1 MQKFIVF
8 GVVIFMGGCIQTPEE
23 AADEKY
29 QIEDSYIKG
38 ENQTTSNQGA
48 SAPPEFA
55 ENESSF
61 KPLTPIDRNSSAL
74 NNTDQLALRFS
85 ASEKARFAANNM
97 PVVEFVHYAFGEILG
112 VNYVVGNDLRADN
125 TQLTL
130 NVQSPLSKRELFT
143 LIAKTLQRYQVNIDF
158 DNDVF
163 FIDKATLSKAKA
175 LIGIGSDISAVPN
188 SSGQILQVI
197 PIKYG
202 IKLSVERTLRQ
213 LIDATIT
220 ADFEQ
225 GALFVLGDR
234 ANILR
239 TIELVH
245 LLDVPANRG
254 KHIGLL
260 SLKYIGTQEF
270 LDNALVLMNNE
281 GLPIGIN
288 QDPNK
293 NILLVPIEHIG
304 SVAVFATS
312 EELLNRV
319 KYWANVMDQP
329 SRGENQQ
336 FFVYNP
342 TYARASD
349 LGDSIS
355 GLLALGART
364 GNIAANNESTGV
376 NASELASQQQTGPQA
391 VRGAEISFVVDERT
405 NSIIF
410 STSGSKY
417 QTLLP
422 LLEKLDVL
430 PKQVLL
436 EVLIAEVALEGDFRF
451 GVEFAIRN
459 SSDVTVSNLSSDGVG
474 TGLFIGSGG
483 ANTNQ
488 ILSAFSQSSSFI
500 NTLSNPSILVRD
512 GVSATIN
519 VGTDIPTL
527 AGTTTDG
534 LNGITQNVIYRQ
546 TGVNATV
553 TPTVNAQGIVIME
566 IDLQISNQFNT
577 ETPGPI
583 ASPTIFER
591 ELTTEVVVQ
600 SGQTVLLGGLISED
614 NTIGETKVPL
624 LGDIP
629 GIGKLFKS
637 QNEEKSKTEL
647 VLLVTPKVVES
658 NDQWDKLLRDFQN
671 GLENIQI
678 IQ

>member
-1 MQKFIVF
+1 
-8 GVVIFMGGCIQTPEE
+8 
-23 AADEKY
+23 
-29 QIEDSYIKG
+29 
-38 ENQTTSNQGA
+38 
-48 SAPPEFA
+48 
-55 ENESSF
+55 
-61 KPLTPIDRNSSAL
+61 
-74 NNTDQLALRFS
+74 
-85 ASEKARFAANNM
+85 
-97 PVVEFVHYAFGEILG
+97 
-112 VNYVVGNDLRADN
+112 
-125 TQLTL
+125 
-130 NVQSPLSKRELFT
+130 
-143 LIAKTLQRYQVNIDF
+143 
-158 DNDVF
+158 
-163 FIDKATLSKAKA
+163 
-175 LIGIGSDISAVPN
+175 
-188 SSGQILQVI
+188 
-197 PIKYG
+197 
-202 IKLSVERTLRQ
+202 
-213 LIDATIT
+213 
-220 ADFEQ
+220 
-225 GALFVLGDR
+225 
-234 ANILR
+234 
-239 TIELVH
+239 
-245 LLDVPANRG
+245 
-254 KHIGLL
+254 
-260 SLKYIGTQEF
+260 
-270 LDNALVLMNNE
+270 MNNE

-614 NTIGETKVPL
+614 NTIGETKVPI